1 MSSIVSAVGV
11 LFYAQKTQRYFY
23 LLRNDEKHPDCW
35 SLAGG
40 KVEGNETLM
49 SALTRE
55 CFEEIGFMPEYQR
68 MVPIEKFTSSD
79 NNFNYHTFF
88 CVVEEEFIPVLN
100 DEHTGYA
107 WINSGI
113 WPKPL
118 HPGLWATINFAA
130 VQEKISTIQQSLIQ

>member
-1 MSSIVSAVGV
+1 
-11 LFYAQKTQRYFY
+11 
-23 LLRNDEKHPDCW
+23 
-35 SLAGG
+35 
-40 KVEGNETLM
+40 
-49 SALTRE
+49 LTRE

-118 HPGLWATINFAA
+118 HPGLWATINFSA